1 VLPDA
6 TPRLRF
12 REMTPADLDEMALLL
27 GSPDPV
33 RPTKR
38 LRTRADAQQW
48 IDWNVGNYADF
59 GHGLWV
65 IETHEGMF
73 VGDCG
78 LTVQDIEG
86 EPHIEVGYHV
96 HLALRRL
103 GFATEAAAQV
113 RETARAAGVE
123 HLVAIIRPENT
134 PSQRVALNIGLSL
147 ERKVYK
153 NGGAALVFGA
163 ALQRLPGPIP
173 LE

>member
-1 VLPDA
+1 
-6 TPRLRF
+6 
-12 REMTPADLDEMALLL
+12 MTHVDLDEMALLL

-33 RPTKR
+33 RPTRR
-38 LRTRADAQQW
+38 LRTRVDAEQW
-48 IDWNVGNYADF
+48 IEWNLRNYADY

-65 IETHEGMF
+65 IEAHEGLF

-96 HLALRRL
+96 HLALRGQ

-113 RETARAAGVE
+113 RETARAAGAE

-134 PSQRVALNIGLSL
+134 PSQLVAQHNARFTRTVGPPWCSALHLNDSR
-147 ERKVYK
+147 ERTSS
-153 NGGAALVFGA
+153 ADPM
-163 ALQRLPGPIP
+163 RSRR
-173 LE
+173 

>member
-1 VLPDA
+1 
-6 TPRLRF
+6 
-12 REMTPADLDEMALLL
+12 MTHSDLGEMAVLL

-33 RPTKR
+33 RPSKR
-38 LRTRADAQQW
+38 PRTRADAEQW
-48 IDWNVGNYADF
+48 IEWNRRNYADY

-65 IETHEGMF
+65 IETHEGLF

-78 LTVQDIEG
+78 LTVQDIES

-96 HLALRRL
+96 HLGLRRQ

-134 PSQRVALNIGLSL
+134 PSKRVARNIGLLL
-147 ERKVYK
+147 ERQVYK
-153 NGGAALVFGA
+153 NGGAALVYGA
-163 ALQRLPGPIP
+163 ALQRLPGTSL

>member
-1 VLPDA
+1 
-6 TPRLRF
+6 
-12 REMTPADLDEMALLL
+12 MTHVDLDEMALLL

-33 RPTKR
+33 RPTRR
-38 LRTRADAQQW
+38 LRTRVDAEQW
-48 IDWNVGNYADF
+48 IEWNLRNYADY

-65 IETHEGMF
+65 IEAHEGLF

-96 HLALRRL
+96 HLALRGQ

-113 RETARAAGVE
+113 RETARAAGAE

-134 PSQRVALNIGLSL
+134 PSQLVAQHIGLSL
-147 ERKVYK
+147 ERQVHK

-163 ALQRLPGPIP
+163 ALERLPGTD
-173 LE
+173 LLG